1 MTWPRSGVRRGVTGA
16 KYSSDRDK
24 GTSCR
29 DYFNILDHKLCIE
42 TIVTIETI
50 DASDTRTNDA
60 WDNNN
65 QTPVDFIHYNI
76 F

>member
-1 MTWPRSGVRRGVTGA
+1 MLKFAPGPGVWVTGH
-16 KYSSDRDK
+16 DN
-24 GTSCR
+24 GTSWG

-50 DASDTRTNDA
+50 DAPDTRTNDA

-65 QTPVDFIHYNI
+65 QTPVDFIHHNI
-76 F
+76 LAKLR

>member
-1 MTWPRSGVRRGVTGA
+1 MTWPRSALT
-16 KYSSDRDK
+16 KYSRHRDK

-29 DYFNILDHKLCIE
+29 DYFNILDHKLSIE
-42 TIVTIETI
+42 SIVTIETI
-50 DASDTRTNDA
+50 ETADTRTNDA

-65 QTPVDFIHYNI
+65 QTPVDFIHQII